1 VTVADAS
8 LGTQSAGGAAGAAPY
23 LHETELGREMGL
35 VSALAIGIGTMIAAG
50 IFTLSGIAVRDVGSS
65 AVIAFLLAAVAA
77 TFTALTYCE
86 FSSIYPDS
94 GEAYLYSRRTFAP
107 PLAYFVGWALL
118 LGYVS
123 SCAFYIVSLSSYFNE
138 FIWRG
143 DLEAAPGIAI
153 LVFLALVN
161 VKGTKESGV
170 FQVVVTAGKILL
182 LIWFVAGGL
191 PHLSVED
198 VLARAETDSVLVMRT
213 AGMVFITFFGFS
225 AIAASAGEIRNPAKV
240 IPRAIFISMAVVTV
254 LYTLVVLVIIAAK
267 LTDYGEAAMGDAAR
281 MFLGPVGGSVIVGGA
296 LFSMTSA
303 SNASIMAG
311 SRVLYSMS
319 RLGHLPRGMGV
330 VHVRTRTPIVAIALV
345 SLGIMVFSLLLPLE
359 DLAHFA
365 DTLLLVALTFVN
377 VALILHRRRY
387 PDLERPFRVR
397 LVPLVPILGVV
408 ANLYLL
414 YQISHDVVP
423 FSLAGASLA
432 VGLLLFVAWQGNR
445 AELEDLPGEASR
457 VAMTRP
463 APEPGRFRILV
474 PISEPALTP
483 AIIDVAAAL
492 AANREG
498 EIIAVRVAIVP
509 EQIQPSVEDAR
520 IERER
525 RLLDAARSRA
535 AERGIACT
543 SILRVGHHLAR
554 AILETAGEHEC
565 DVIVLAWKGSTS
577 TARRL
582 LGEDVDAILRLA
594 RCHVV
599 VARFAPEASEQPI
612 RKLFLSTAGG
622 PHATLAEEYAVALA
636 GGVEGGSITLG
647 IVAPVD
653 ASEAQVSQAEK
664 YLEEA
669 EERIGD
675 RATVHRQLIRHNSV
689 AVGII
694 EASADCDAVVIGAAG
709 SGRRRRLSGT
719 IPELVAR
726 HSRRTA
732 LIVKRYQP
740 VVALLR
746 RLMER

>member
-1 VTVADAS
+1 VTDAP
-8 LGTQSAGGAAGAAPY
+8 LGNQAESTAAGEAPY
-23 LHETELGREMGL
+23 LHETELGREMGV

-65 AVIAFLLAAVAA
+65 AVIAFLLASLAA
-77 TFTALTYCE
+77 SFTALTYCE
-86 FSSIYPDS
+86 FSSIYPES

-118 LGYVS
+118 LGYTS

-143 DLEAAPGIAI
+143 AFDPAPGIAVLI
-153 LVFLALVN
+153 LLALVN

-170 FQVVVTAGKILL
+170 FQIVVTAGKILL
-182 LIWFVAGGL
+182 LIWFIVGGL
-191 PHLSVED
+191 SD
-198 VLARAETDSVLVMRT
+198 VSTEKILAKMESDPVLVLRT

-254 LYTLVVLVIIAAK
+254 LYTLVIVVILAAN

-281 MFLGPVGGSVIVGGA
+281 RFLGPIGGMVIVGGA

-319 RLGHLPRGMGV
+319 KLSHMPRGMGV
-330 VHVRTRTPIVAIALV
+330 VNLRTRTPIVALALV
-345 SLGIMVFSLLLPLE
+345 SLGILVFALLLPLE

-377 VALILHRRRY
+377 AALIFHRRRY
-387 PDLERPFRVR
+387 PDLERPFRVP
-397 LVPLVPILGVV
+397 LVPLLPLLGVI

-423 FSLAGASLA
+423 VSLAGGALV
-432 VGLLLFVAWQGNR
+432 VGMLFFVAWRGNR
-445 AELEDLPGEASR
+445 VEHEDLPGKPSR
-457 VAMTRP
+457 VALARP
-463 APEPGRFRILV
+463 AHEPGRFRVLV

-483 AIIDVAAAL
+483 AIVDVAASL

-498 EIIAVRVAIVP
+498 EVVAVRVALVP
-509 EQIQPSVEDAR
+509 DQISPSVEDAQV
-520 IERER
+520 ERER
-525 RLLDAARSRA
+525 RLLDTARNRA
-535 AERGIACT
+535 AERGVACS
-543 SILRVGHHLAR
+543 SIVRVGHHLAR
-554 AILETAGEHEC
+554 AILETAEEHDC

-582 LGEDVDAILRLA
+582 LGEDVDTILRLA
-594 RCHVV
+594 RCNVIVV
-599 VARFAPEASEQPI
+599 RFAEDAGERPI
-612 RKLFLSTAGG
+612 EKLFLSTAGG

-636 GGVEGGSITLG
+636 GAVEGGSITLG
-647 IVAPVD
+647 IVAPVE
-653 ASEAQVSQAEK
+653 ATESEVAQAEK
-664 YLEEA
+664 YIEEA
-669 EERIGD
+669 EERIGE
-675 RATVHRQLIRHNSV
+675 RATVHRQLIRHGSV

-694 EASADCDAVVIGAAG
+694 EAAAEHDAVVIGAAG
-709 SGRRRRLSGT
+709 SGRRRHLFGT
-719 IPELVAR
+719 IPEMVAR
-726 HSRRTA
+726 HSHRTV